1 MPTPPGRDH
10 ATLALLPFTV
20 AGDLRLEPLEESY
33 QLPVDGRIR
42 RFNVTIRP
50 GGGLPLPTA
59 GDQTVFLALLQLATR
74 RGQEGDRLDFQRSEL
89 LDLLGWSDG
98 GRNFDRLRE
107 TLQRLNGV
115 QIIVHTAL
123 VSRDGRE
130 YHRTE
135 QATGIVDAYQ
145 IQSKRG
151 GRCWIEWGHIVR
163 EAFRLGDLKRLDW
176 DLVKAL
182 DNPTTARLYRL
193 LDRVVLSGD
202 QTWEIGWK
210 PLAQALGLSTN
221 YSRPAEF
228 RKVLDPHIDRLIEH
242 QVIDSYDYKR
252 GGKFTFHLRN
262 YLRSELRR
270 VLSQLGVYDEAG
282 RQLVSGYDEVVVMC
296 QCDALHHG
304 AHPTPEK
311 PGGWLTKA
319 IREGFELRFPAD
331 EPEAFCALWGMLS
344 ERERETYHQAT
355 LKLCGLGDDLFAT
368 REDPAAW
375 PQEVRSVARFLV
387 SHSLDPGQV

>member
-20 AGDLRLEPLEESY
+20 AGDLRLDPLEESY

-74 RGQEGDRLDFQRSEL
+74 RGQEGDRLDFRRAEL
-89 LDLLGWSDG
+89 LDMLGWSDG

-115 QIIVHTAL
+115 QIIVHSAL
-123 VSRDGRE
+123 IARDGRE

-135 QATGIVDAYQ
+135 QATGIVDSYQ
-145 IQSKRG
+145 IEGKRG
-151 GRCWIEWGHIVR
+151 GRCWVEWGHIVR

-202 QTWEIGWK
+202 QTWEIGWR

-228 RKVLDPHIDRLIEH
+228 RKVLIPHLDRLIAK
-242 QVIDSYDYKR
+242 QIIDSYDYKR
-252 GGKFTFHLRN
+252 GGKFIFHLRN

-270 VLSQLGVYDEAG
+270 VLQQLSVYEEAA
-282 RQLVSGYDEVVVMC
+282 RQLVAGHDEVVIMC
-296 QCDALHHG
+296 QCDQLHHG
-304 AHPTPEK
+304 SHPRPEK
-311 PGGWLTKA
+311 PGGWLTNA
-319 IREGFELRFPAD
+319 IREAYDLRYPPD
-331 EPEAFCALWGMLS
+331 EPETFCGIWSMLS
-344 ERERETYHQAT
+344 EEERTAYHKAG
-355 LKLCGLGDDLFAT
+355 LKLCGVGEDLFAT
-368 REDPAAW
+368 RPDPTAW
-375 PQEVRSVARFLV
+375 PQELRSVVRFMV
-387 SHSLDPGQV
+387 SHSLEPGQV